1 MEAASL
7 ARQASEEPAAP
18 DVPPM
23 VSFMSNF
30 RCRPTRAAGERQH
43 RCSICPQTFARS
55 EHLLRHERSHRGE
68 KPFRCSICNT
78 QFTRK
83 DLIRRHMRRQ
93 HPGEA
98 DQQETLPSRR
108 QGSTGTI
115 SYSSSCD
122 PLLNWEPP
130 TPNSAGMAI
139 QSNGNGNGN
148 GNGNS
153 NGLRTEFVGTT
164 ADPFDF
170 DALFW
175 DMDYGDGTR
184 NPHGT
189 RAQPG
194 AATSAGVELARPPFL
209 LDVELNAAAAFP
221 LPRLPEQVS
230 ANPRSASLGSFE
242 ISESKRAVI
251 DAEMKTF
258 QTHGG
263 FEIPS
268 CLQLERFITACF
280 DSLFSLLPCIHLPTW
295 RAEDAHPCLLLAM
308 ASLGAKYSKRHDM
321 ALALHRVARAA
332 TLNQE
337 VTILE
342 AEVDDQPLWLMQ
354 ALFLVM
360 CFGAWSGKLKMSQE
374 ALAMQSLLAER
385 FRSGQVSKLGQDCEQ
400 SSLGWA
406 EWVEMETLIRT
417 RCTVYQYFSLI
428 TRAFNLAPP
437 ICNAEIDLPMPS
449 SDAEWTAPTSKE
461 WLACRAH
468 SRKRPMFLATL
479 DGLLGTSTEVEPFLS
494 PFGAHI
500 MLHALLLQLWFLRQ
514 DRWSPCSDSH
524 LAHLC
529 SALDKWEAMARLDPE
544 TSISPYGPQAL
555 LSYNSHLLLRLVR
568 LYLRGDLGRVHTT
581 FSSHSV
587 ERISRAMMTE
597 LKVGRFAPDTQAA
610 LLAAHSL
617 RVPLKVG
624 VALNSGCGS
633 LQYQLF
639 ALDCGLYLSKW
650 LHGLLATPE
659 MSWSQQEKEVVALA
673 RSTIREADLPLE
685 KAQKPLS
692 SQIAHA
698 CSLILD
704 GIDTW
709 GISGIVLGALRKYA
723 DDLA

>member
-1 MEAASL
+1 MNAHIEGKN
-7 ARQASEEPAAP
+7 PF
-18 DVPPM
+18 DVA
-23 VSFMSNF
+23 F
-30 RCRPTRAAGERQH
+30 
-43 RCSICPQTFARS
+43 
-55 EHLLRHERSHRGE
+55 
-68 KPFRCSICNT
+68 
-78 QFTRK
+78 
-83 DLIRRHMRRQ
+83 

-98 DQQETLPSRR
+98 DHQETGATLQSGRQESTGTAR
-108 QGSTGTI
+108 QGSGLL
-115 SYSSSCD
+115 SPVLASAMPYPPSSD

-130 TPNSAGMAI
+130 TPNSSGMQT
-139 QSNGNGNGN
+139 QSNGNGIRG
-148 GNGNS
+148 
-153 NGLRTEFVGTT
+153 EFVGTI
-164 ADPFDF
+164 ADTFDF
-170 DALFW
+170 DTLFW
-175 DMDYGDGTR
+175 GMDYGDGTR
-184 NPHGT
+184 NTHGT
-189 RAQPG
+189 RTQPD
-194 AATSAGVELARPPFL
+194 AATSASIELAMPPSL
-209 LDVELNAAAAFP
+209 LDVEFNAATALP
-221 LPRLPEQVS
+221 LPRIVEQVS
-230 ANPRSASLGSFE
+230 ANPRSALLGSFE
-242 ISESKRAVI
+242 ISESKRGVI
-251 DAEMKTF
+251 DAEMKTS
-258 QTHGG
+258 QTHEG

-308 ASLGAKYSKRHDM
+308 ASLGAKYSKRHDT
-321 ALALHRVARAA
+321 ALALHRVARVA
-332 TLNQE
+332 TLNQ

-342 AEVDDQPLWLMQ
+342 GGVDDQPLWLMQ

-360 CFGAWSGKLKMSQE
+360 CFGAWSGQLKMSQE

-385 FRSGQVSKLGQDCEQ
+385 FRSGQVSKHSQDREH

-406 EWVEMETLIRT
+406 EWVAMETVIRT
-417 RCTVYQYFSLI
+417 RYTVYQYFSLI
-428 TRAFNLAPP
+428 TRAFNLPPP

-449 SDAEWTAPTSKE
+449 SDAEWTAPTSQE

-468 SRKRPMFLATL
+468 STKRPMFLATL
-479 DGLLGTSTEVEPFLS
+479 DSLLGASTEVEPFLS

-500 MLHALLLQLWFLRQ
+500 MLHALLQQLWFLRQ
-514 DRWSPCSDSH
+514 DRWNPRPGSH
-524 LAHLC
+524 LAHLR
-529 SALDKWEAMARLDPE
+529 SALDRWEAMAQLDPE
-544 TSISPYGPQAL
+544 TSISPCGPQAL
-555 LSYNSHLLLRLVR
+555 LSYNSHLLLRLAR
-568 LYLRGDLGRVHTT
+568 LYLCGDLGRVHTT

-597 LKVGRFAPDTQAA
+597 VKVGRFAPDTQAA

-633 LQYQLF
+633 LQYQLLS
-639 ALDCGLYLSKW
+639 LDCGLYLSKW

-673 RSTIREADLPLE
+673 TSTIREVDLPLE

-692 SQIAHA
+692 SQVAYA

-709 GISGIVLGALRKYA
+709 GFSGILLGALKKYA